1 MDKEKVIRQFL
12 ATALWTEE
20 LEADYDV
27 DDFVPSAFDKAKQVL
42 EAFLKRAPEDSL
54 KTYLNYFQHDQEGQ
68 LGHDLWLSINGHGAG
83 FFDHNL
89 GGHEDK
95 LQQACRDVRDVDKI
109 VINQVWVS
117 EAENVFIE

>member
-20 LEADYDV
+20 LDRDYDV
-27 DDFVPSAFDKAKQVL
+27 DDFVPSAFAKGNEVL
-42 EAFLKRAPEDSL
+42 EAFLKRAPAESL
-54 KTYLNYFQHDQEGQ
+54 KAYLDHFADDQEGQ

-83 FFDHNL
+83 FFDHTL
-89 GGHEDK
+89 SGHEDQ
-95 LQQACRDVRDVDKI
+95 LQQACRDVRDIDKI

-117 EAENVFIE
+117 EVENVFIE